1 MRCSRNCADS
11 TSLSFPGEPVVSVA
25 PDGDRWRMETGSE
38 RWTARRLVLA
48 TGGLSVPKT
57 GSDGSGLR
65 MAASLGHTIVPTTP
79 ALVAL
84 VLEGSFHLLLSG
96 VSHEAAVEVTA
107 DGKTVARL
115 VGPLLWTHFGIS
127 GPAALDASRHWLR
140 AVARDQRAGA
150 RLSFLPGMDFAAVE
164 RMLVA
169 AVASSPA
176 STVRATVASRLPGAV
191 ADALLDALALNGGL
205 QLAQFPRDD
214 RRRLAHAL
222 TGWDLRITGSRGYN
236 YAEATAGGV
245 ALDEVDH
252 RTMESRRHQGLHLVG
267 EILDVDGRLG
277 GFNFQW
283 AWSSAW
289 VAGNAAAVALA

>member
-1 MRCSRNCADS
+1 
-11 TSLSFPGEPVVSVA
+11 
-25 PDGDRWRMETGSE
+25 
-38 RWTARRLVLA
+38 
-48 TGGLSVPKT
+48 
-57 GSDGSGLR
+57 
-65 MAASLGHTIVPTTP
+65 
-79 ALVAL
+79 
-84 VLEGSFHLLLSG
+84 
-96 VSHEAAVEVTA
+96 
-107 DGKTVARL
+107 
-115 VGPLLWTHFGIS
+115 
-127 GPAALDASRHWLR
+127 
-140 AVARDQRAGA
+140 
-150 RLSFLPGMDFAAVE
+150 MDFAAVE

-169 AVASSPA
+169 AVAANPA
-176 STVRATVASRLPGAV
+176 STVRATVANRLPGAV
-191 ADALLDALALNGGL
+191 ADALLDALALDGGL